1 MERIPLG
8 LSGALVWSPEHY
20 MYKKVKT
27 KADSRLTQQERKMH
41 YVPTHMYS
49 PNRTPLGGANH
60 FTIIWYHFHLKN
72 SRITT
77 NFILNFT
84 IIHCS

>member
-60 FTIIWYHFHLKN
+60 FTIIWYHFEIMKRVL
-72 SRITT
+72 SI
-77 NFILNFT
+77 
-84 IIHCS
+84 